1 MMRVAAIDCGTNS
14 IRLLIADV
22 DAATGVLTDV
32 VRTMRV
38 VRLGEGIDRTG
49 EFSAGALERTFA
61 ACDEY
66 AGLLALHGA
75 PALRFV
81 ATSATR
87 DARNRGAFIAGVQV
101 RLGVEPDVIAGSE
114 EAALSFLGAVR
125 GLPSE
130 CLTLPVLVVDIGGGS
145 TEFVLGEELP
155 SHSISVDVG
164 CVRMTERHLRSDPPT
179 AEEIAEVEADLAAAL
194 EVVAGAVPVGDARS
208 LVGVAGS
215 VTTVAAMA
223 LGLPE
228 YDPSLLHGAVVTLEE
243 VEQVTQE
250 LLMMTRAERA
260 ALPFM
265 HEGRVDVIGGGAMVL
280 RALMRAYGQDEVIA
294 SETDILDGI
303 VYRLAVLNSSPLSR
317 GSM

>member
-1 MMRVAAIDCGTNS
+1 MTRVAAIDCGTNS

-22 DAATGVLTDV
+22 EPGTGRLADV

-49 EFSAGALERTFA
+49 EFSAGALGRAFT

-66 AGLLALHGA
+66 AGLLAAHGS
-75 PALRFV
+75 PPLRFV

-87 DARNRGAFIAGVQV
+87 DAGNRADFVAGVIA

-114 EAALSFLGAVR
+114 EAELSFLGAVR
-125 GLPSE
+125 GLPPDV
-130 CLTLPVLVVDIGGGS
+130 LRNPVLVVDIGGGS
-145 TEFVLGEELP
+145 TEFVLGADLP
-155 SHSISVDVG
+155 SHSISVNVG
-164 CVRMTERHLRSDPPT
+164 CVRMTERHLRSDPPG
-179 AEEIAEVEADLAAAL
+179 AEEISWVEADLAEALAA
-194 EVVAGAVPVGDARS
+194 VSSAVPVGDART

-223 LGLPE
+223 LDLQA
-228 YDPSLLHGAVVTLEE
+228 YDPAVLHGAVVTREE
-243 VEQVTQE
+243 VEDVTE
-250 LLMMTRAERA
+250 RLLAMTREQRA

-265 HEGRVDVIGGGAMVL
+265 HEGRVDVIAGGAMVL
-280 RALMRAYGQDEVIA
+280 RALMRAFGQREVIA

-303 VYRLAVLNSSPLSR
+303 AYRLAAHES
-317 GSM
+317 